1 MAIKY
6 MTSVNISNY
15 DPNITNKG
23 WEYDTGDLSVSGS
36 GDIIIM
42 PVTSNIKN
50 VTLEITA
57 GEGYIQT
64 TKTSLANVLSGTD
77 VIWDT
82 WTLGS
87 VTSTVE
93 DSYDGRATAMKMVN
107 VSGTTRMLINI

>member
-1 MAIKY
+1 MAIVY
-6 MTSVNISNY
+6 MTSVNIIDY

-23 WEYDTGDLSVSGS
+23 WEYDTGDKAVAGN
-36 GDIIIM
+36 GDTIIM
-42 PVTSNIKN
+42 PITPNPKN

-64 TKTSLANVLSGTD
+64 TKTKLANVLTDTD

-82 WTLGS
+82 WLLGS
-87 VTSTVE
+87 ITTTAE
-93 DSYDGRATAMKMVN
+93 DSYDGRVTAMRMVN